1 MTIYK
6 PAQSSD
12 DCTMIVYEIPFD
24 VTLNGTSL
32 IFGSGAGAADYVG
45 IRFTAVNIPQGSTIT
60 SAKITFR
67 ASSSESGAMS
77 ALRIEGEDTD
87 NALTFTTAAFG
98 PGGYISRPRTT
109 AYVNWTPGAWVNG
122 SDYDSLDI
130 STIIKEIVD
139 RPGWVSGNNIVLLIG
154 PGGSNHRDCVS
165 YDSSTVNCARLEII
179 TTAPGPTMDQIMKHG
194 KWFNGGTFQG
204 FWLGWR

>member
-12 DCTMIVYEIPFD
+12 DCTMIVYEIPNT
-24 VTLNGTSL
+24 VTLNDTSL
-32 IFGSGAGAADYVG
+32 NFGRGGPAEYSVG
-45 IRFTAVNIPQGSTIT
+45 IRFTSVNVPQGSTIA
-60 SAKITFR
+60 SAKITFQ
-67 ASSSESGAMS
+67 ASSSESGAMG
-77 ALRIEGEDTD
+77 ALRIEGEDND

-98 PGGYISRPRTT
+98 PGGYISRVRTT
-109 AYVNWTPGAWVNG
+109 AYVNWTPGAWING
-122 SDYDSLDI
+122 LDYDSLDI

-139 RPGWVSGNNIVLLIG
+139 RPGWVSGNNMVLLIR
-154 PGGSNHRDCVS
+154 PAVSNHRVCVS

-179 TTAPGPTMDQIMKHG
+179 TTPPGPTRVMRHM
-194 KWFNGGTFQG
+194 KWFSGETYQG